1 MFKWVT
7 ENCELIMPGV
17 QLANEK
23 FLSDNVVFKLL
34 EKNFQQMML
43 AVRAGRELFPVDGN
57 RLLHG

>member
-1 MFKWVT
+1 
-7 ENCELIMPGV
+7 MPGV